1 MSFWSAIT
9 FFLFF
14 FLLLWRPQV
23 NFLVMKKKKKSCLSV
38 CTVHYT
44 RKETLSP
51 NMRYSHPLEYSKK
64 YWVILCIWRQIFFF
78 FFFFVEKDI
87 TQPTVMSLCSFN
99 YYCLSLKLRII
110 SHIFC
115 LFVCLFFPSRFLS
128 V

>member
-1 MSFWSAIT
+1 MDSLIAFSLLLEKILNLLNVFLVCHYLFSF
-9 FFLFF
+9 FF

-23 NFLVMKKKKKSCLSV
+23 NFLVMKEKKKKKSCLSV

-78 FFFFVEKDI
+78 FLWKK
-87 TQPTVMSLCSFN
+87 TSHNQQLCHYAPLTVTASV
-99 YYCLSLKLRII
+99 LSYR
-110 SHIFC
+110 
-115 LFVCLFFPSRFLS
+115 
-128 V
+128 